1 MEQVPKVPVLT
12 WDQEVGPL
20 EEVHLAILELIGV
33 LQQFQLKV
41 EEIMF
46 LTIVGILVMEL
57 VITVMVWEPEVM
69 EETVVQVWP
78 LHLHLLHQMVVSMG
92 PSLTFTMVILFME
105 ILLGDHRIL
114 SEKGL
119 FPLVMVLAV
128 QLLMFQLKVRLVM
141 LVVIVLIRD
150 SQTQV
155 RNT

>member
-20 EEVHLAILELIGV
+20 EEVHLAIRELIGV